1 MCHSVKTGI
10 GAVLQRIQQSD
21 QTNKQAEER
30 ERGAETLGVEGKK
43 PGEQERG
50 AKAQKPRS
58 GRVETQGA
66 EGAETRGVEE
76 QLRSTTRLSMS

>member
-1 MCHSVKTGI
+1 MKKGI

-43 PGEQERG
+43 PEEQERG
-50 AKAQKPRS
+50 AKA
-58 GRVETQGA
+58 
-66 EGAETRGVEE
+66 
-76 QLRSTTRLSMS
+76 

>member
-1 MCHSVKTGI
+1 MCHSVKIGI
-10 GAVLQRIQQSD
+10 GVVLQRIQQSD

-30 ERGAETLGVEGKK
+30 ERGAETLGVEGKE

-50 AKAQKPRS
+50 ANAQKPRS

-66 EGAETRGVEE
+66 EGAETQGAEE